1 MELVSCADI
10 TLNSAEEQQWALRY
24 TFSKGN
30 SVAVFDINFN
40 GKQRFTKMSVLRN
53 KSVGSELV
61 GVINKI
67 LTEGL
72 SE

>member
-1 MELVSCADI
+1 MELVSSAGI
-10 TLNSAEEQQWALRY
+10 TLSSAEEQQWALRY

-40 GKQRFTKMSVLRN
+40 GKQQFTKKSVLPS
-53 KSVGSELV
+53 KCVGSELV
-61 GVINKI
+61 GEIDMI

-72 SE
+72 S